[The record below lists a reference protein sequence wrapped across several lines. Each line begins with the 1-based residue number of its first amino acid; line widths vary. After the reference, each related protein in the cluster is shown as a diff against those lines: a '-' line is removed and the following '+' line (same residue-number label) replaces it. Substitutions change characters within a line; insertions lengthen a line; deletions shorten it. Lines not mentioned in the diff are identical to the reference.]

1 MRLRS
6 GNLPRRADRVRRPVV
21 LSSNDFSFPPPEQA
35 MKEPNG
41 LLAIGGDLSPR
52 RLLNAYAHGIFPW
65 FSDDA
70 SPILWWSPDPRA
82 VIFPGSLKVSRSLRR
97 RIASCEFRVTLDN
110 AFAEVVEGCA
120 APRGGDPR
128 TWITRSIQRAYIELH
143 RLGFAHSVE
152 SWRADE
158 LVGGLY
164 GVSIGRMFFGES
176 MFARATDASKVAIA
190 SLASQLSRWGFE
202 LIDCQVMNPH
212 LRSLGAVDMPR
223 REFLS
228 RLRNNPTEATRRG
241 TWRFDER

>member
-6 GNLPRRADRVRRPVV
+6 GDLRRQRDRMRRPVL
-21 LSSNDFSFPPPEQA
+21 LSPNDPSFPSA
-35 MKEPNG
+35 DRALDEPNG
-41 LLAIGGDLSPR
+41 LLAIGGDLTPT

-82 VIFPGSLKVSRSLRR
+82 VILPDALKVSRSLRR
-97 RIASCEFRVTLDN
+97 SLARGEIEVTLDTV
-110 AFAEVVEGCA
+110 FEEVVRGCA
-120 APRGGDPR
+120 APRDGDRR
-128 TWITRSIQRAYIELH
+128 TWITPAIRNAYRELH
-143 RLGFAHSVE
+143 RLGYAHSAE
-152 SWRADE
+152 SWIDGE

-190 SLASQLSRWGFE
+190 RLAAQLVDWRFE

-212 LRSLGAVDMPR
+212 LESLGAVEMPR
-223 REFLS
+223 REFLT
-228 RLRNNPTEATRRG
+228 RLRNNPPDLTRLG
-241 TWRFDER
+241 PWRFDE